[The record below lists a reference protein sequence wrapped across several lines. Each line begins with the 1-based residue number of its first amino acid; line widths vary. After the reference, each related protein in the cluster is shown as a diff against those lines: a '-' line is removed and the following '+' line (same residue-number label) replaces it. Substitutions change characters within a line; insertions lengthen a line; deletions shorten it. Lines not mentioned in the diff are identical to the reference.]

1 MLAQTN
7 TFIDFHEMYRI
18 HMYVTSVGHLLSP
31 RVPYTPVT
39 VTVAC
44 KHYLCENRRAKN
56 LMREQVQKE
65 KKSLAS

>member
-31 RVPYTPVT
+31 RVPYILVT
-39 VTVAC
+39 VKVAV
-44 KHYLCENRRAKN
+44 NT
-56 LMREQVQKE
+56 
-65 KKSLAS
+65 